1 MEVSGVGSFPCEVCG
16 KESVHKAGQQHHIDW
31 NHYILVGERMPAFKC
46 ERKLKGIGIL
56 DDQVGV
62 HELAKM
68 CGSCERTLGNHMK
81 TKMIADGGEFTL
93 K

>member
-1 MEVSGVGSFPCEVCG
+1 MWNLWEKVCLLCG
-16 KESVHKAGQQHHIDW
+16 PGRREDASLQ
-31 NHYILVGERMPAFKC
+31 C

-68 CGSCERTLGNHMK
+68 CGSCDRTLGNHMK